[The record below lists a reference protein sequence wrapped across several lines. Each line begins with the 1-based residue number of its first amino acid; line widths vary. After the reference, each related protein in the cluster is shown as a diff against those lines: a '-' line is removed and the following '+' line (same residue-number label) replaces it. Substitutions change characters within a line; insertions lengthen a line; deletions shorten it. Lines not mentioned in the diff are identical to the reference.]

1 MNGKKLKKVLAIAV
15 SASML
20 FSTFAVSGYAADK
33 ETSSKDIIKAV
44 QSTSIKAKSEAAVT
58 GKGKTAIRISW
69 TTTGADVDKYQV
81 FRSLKKNSGYG
92 KKAVFTTKT
101 GEQTSY
107 TNSTVKEGTRY
118 YYKVRGVRK
127 VDGKNYY
134 TKWSNIA
141 YRIAKKP
148 IADSIWYNA
157 NIYTVDDNNPNATA
171 LAIKDGKL
179 LYVGNDKIAKKLA
192 GKKTEK
198 HDVKGLTILPGIM
211 EGHMHMASMGKKLV
225 QLDVFYK
232 PKATIL
238 EMVKEAADAAEP
250 GTWIQ
255 GLGWMNTIWE
265 NTDFPTKEELDA
277 VAPDNPVYL
286 KRADG
291 HMAWVNSKAIELAGL
306 TKDTPN
312 PQGGEILKT
321 ESGEILGCVTDNARD
336 FFTNII
342 PDYSNDEK
350 RQQYLA
356 AQEVLFTY
364 GITSAM
370 DAGCDV
376 TDIENYKYLYETGQM
391 KLRTYPL
398 VRLLNTTNAQA
409 DYVRTTEPEGM
420 LYDNR
425 MNLRAVKITTDG
437 SLGSRSAALLE
448 EYSDRAGYYG
458 ELRFNDDEAYDV
470 FKLAYSQGYQ
480 ICTHTIGDA
489 ASRQVINTLE
499 KLQSENPKEDVRLRI
514 EHFQIV
520 EPSDIDKALS
530 MKIIPS
536 MEFIHAT
543 SDMLVAEDRI
553 GAERMKGAYAWRTVL
568 DKGGIIVGGTDA
580 PVEYVNPWHNFYAG
594 VTRQTRDGSPVGG
607 WYSEQAVTREEV
619 LKSYTKWVAYGQ
631 FEEDIKGSLEAGK
644 LADFI
649 VIDRDVMTCPEEQM
663 MSVQA
668 LKTIIGGEVVYSR
681 DTDETQLVWHGV
693 PIELNS
699 KVTVKN
705 KVAYAPVADIV
716 NNISATMSK
725 SGSKVT
731 VTYNEKSVTLPIKTI
746 KGVDCF
752 DAVKLFKGIGQSVNW
767 NKNSNTISTAT
778 AGCYK

>member
-1 MNGKKLKKVLAIAV
+1 MKNKTLKKIMAIAV

-20 FSTFAVSGYAADK
+20 CASFAVSGYASEKSENSA
-33 ETSSKDIIKAV
+33 DIIKAV
-44 QSTSIKAKSEAAVT
+44 QATTIKAQSEATVT

-69 TTTGADVDKYQV
+69 TTNGSDVDSYQI
-81 FRSLKKNSGYG
+81 FRSLKKKSGYG
-92 KKAVFTTKT
+92 KTAFFTTKT

-107 TNSTVKEGTRY
+107 TNSKVTEGKRY

-127 VDGKNYY
+127 VDGKTYY

-157 NIYTVDDNNPNATA
+157 NIYTVDDNNPTATA
-171 LAIKDGKL
+171 MAIKDGKI
-179 LYVGNDKIAKKLA
+179 LYVGNDKTAKKLA

-232 PKATIL
+232 PKDTIL
-238 EMVKEAADAAEP
+238 EMVKEAADNAEP
-250 GTWIQ
+250 GEWIQ

-277 VAPDNPVYL
+277 VAPNNPVYL

-321 ESGEILGCVTDNARD
+321 DAGELLGCVTDNARD

-342 PDYSNDEK
+342 PEYSTEEK
-350 RQQYLA
+350 REQYLA

-376 TDIENYKYLYETGQM
+376 SDIDNYKYLYETGQM

-409 DYVRTTEPEGM
+409 EYVRTTEPEGM

-448 EYSDRAGYYG
+448 EYSDREGYCG
-458 ELRFNDDEAYDV
+458 ELRFTDDEAYDV
-470 FKLAYSQGYQ
+470 FNLAYSQGYQ

-489 ASRQVINTLE
+489 ASRQVIDTLE
-499 KLQSENPKEDVRLRI
+499 KLQSENPKDDVRLRI

-520 EPSDIDKALS
+520 ELSDIDRALQLN
-530 MKIIPS
+530 IIPS

-543 SDMLVAEDRI
+543 SDMSVAEDRI

-594 VTRQTRDGSPVGG
+594 VTRQTRDGSPIGG

-644 LADFI
+644 LADFVI
-649 VIDRDVMTCPEEQM
+649 IDRDVMTCPEEQM

-668 LKTIIGGEVVYSR
+668 LQTVIGGEIVYTKDNS
-681 DTDETQLVWHGV
+681 ETQLVWHGV

-716 NNISATMSK
+716 NNISAEMTT
-725 SGSKVT
+725 SGKNVT
-731 VTYNEKSVTLPIKTI
+731 VTFNEKSVTLPTKTI
-746 KGVDCF
+746 NGVACV
-752 DAVKLFKGIGQSVNW
+752 DAVKLFKGIGQTVNW